1 MQINELFDKPYSFKW
16 IEQSDEAWKA
26 EAQLSGDDYLVI
38 NFNTTDFNLTEW
50 EINFQRGDDYDY
62 KASGAGDEFRVFAT
76 VVAAIKE
83 WFKKQSPKPREI
95 FFSGD
100 KQDTPNAESRVRLYD
115 RFARQFAQATGYRME
130 RKELKMSVS
139 WNFVRPKKKK
149 AVKEVEIDNAK
160 GRGQVPMNQDV
171 DYFGLRVKM
180 RPSTFLKLAAPLAS
194 DASDEMKDYIRKGG
208 AIGAPFLIIRV
219 EEGEEPYVRSHE
231 GRNRMKAILA
241 VEGDDPV
248 ETHLFFRGDV
258 SKARQLTPELIA
270 RLKKGLKQQVT
281 GQHVR
286 GPLWEEA
293 AGVGRITKQNTT
305 VDVKP
310 GETQRQAAKFGNKVD
325 KNNRPPELHKKA
337 RKNSNA
343 HILTNL
349 GLAEHVQLNELFD
362 QKHDW
367 KWFDKDKN
375 RWAAH
380 FNATHGEKVYVY
392 FLPKSHQSPNWI
404 VNFDLEGSHRRSNK
418 GDQYRIFATVIDIIG
433 KFMQNDEQPVSS
445 IEFSAHKESDN
456 PKDDKEGIGNRAKL
470 YTRMVNKFAQQ
481 AGLEF
486 AIDDHDPAEITYLIR
501 KPPSQMNEAEIGNKL
516 TNLSLAEHIQLNE
529 LFDKSYNWTW
539 KYNKGRSRKAV
550 FDTDAGD
557 TVNAEFGDLGGD
569 AVYFDFGRNGSHYV
583 TGEGDAFKIFATVMK
598 ILADYIRDEKPGKL
612 VFGAEKNPQSGA
624 KMMSRINLYTRMVK
638 KFADAAGY
646 DFDIVDAGF
655 QTKYKLFRKDLKNIS
670 ESKEPAYQMQ
680 LVRDGDEDALIV
692 TSNKSSKW
700 VEVRGKSN
708 YETDGYDPQD
718 PLHQILDKLDP
729 ATVAALMAGDTKF
742 LNPNNSRT
750 TPSIKTAQHVM
761 TNETEGTKKIYGY
774 KAMNYNP
781 ESGEIT
787 SGADKRTT
795 KGVKLRKGMTLRM
808 PGRGIFMSTN
818 RDYVEQY
825 YSGHNDYEALIKFE
839 FDPDEI
845 TSGNLTDRENEFTVP
860 SARVVGF
867 KVLDHLNEAVIKKP
881 HPKDTLGVKRA
892 DMPQVHKDHYPE
904 FIQYLKDHGAS
915 MRHRRVH
922 ARDLKP
928 VQSEFSDAGV
938 EKMMTNKDEKKGT
951 TREKPLIVSSDNYII
966 DGHHR
971 WLASYNLD
979 EDIPVMQFSLP
990 IKRLFQL
997 TKDFKHTTYKD
1008 IHEGNLNEA
1017 LKDAYEYDIYRVG
1030 SSIIKAKFETQG
1042 GHEVKVVLGMV
1053 VDDYYAASLL
1063 HYADFDIRDI
1073 GLNSND
1079 IWEFF
1084 FTRDGDVDLTNQGD
1098 QWRVMA
1104 TVIAIF
1110 RDFVSRKKPQVIAFS
1125 ASKQETGGKGRL
1137 PLYRRMA
1144 RAFAQES
1151 GFQVREFDLMD
1162 ETYFML
1168 FAPSIKLGENISI
1181 TGTERHKEE
1190 RKKQLVPG
1198 SDAWFS
1204 HWFSRPYLKREQVE
1218 QLKAEAVKHIKG
1230 VRNEKA
1236 TNRRRSLSDRR
1247 TNERS
1252 GN

>member
-349 GLAEHVQLNELFD
+349 GLAEHV
-362 QKHDW
+362 
-367 KWFDKDKN
+367 
-375 RWAAH
+375 
-380 FNATHGEKVYVY
+380 
-392 FLPKSHQSPNWI
+392 
-404 VNFDLEGSHRRSNK
+404 
-418 GDQYRIFATVIDIIG
+418 
-433 KFMQNDEQPVSS
+433 
-445 IEFSAHKESDN
+445 
-456 PKDDKEGIGNRAKL
+456 
-470 YTRMVNKFAQQ
+470 
-481 AGLEF
+481 
-486 AIDDHDPAEITYLIR
+486 
-501 KPPSQMNEAEIGNKL
+501 
-516 TNLSLAEHIQLNE
+516 QLNE